1 MAVKIIYFVHG
12 TTTDNIEKL
21 ASGWNQAELSK
32 KGIEQS
38 IALREQINF
47 DEIDLVISS
56 DLKRAQDSAN
66 YVYENKKE
74 IFYDSRI
81 RECNY
86 GDLNGKSSE
95 LVKYEEH
102 ISNPFPN
109 GESLL
114 DVEKRVRDFCD
125 YLLENYDNKTIALV
139 AHKAPQLAIEVITM
153 NKTWEQAIND
163 DWRPKKQWQP
173 GWRYE
178 IK

>member
-21 ASGWNQAELSK
+21 ASGWNQAELSEE
-32 KGIEQS
+32 GIEQS

-153 NKTWEQAIND
+153 NKTWEQAIKD